1 MDQGNSFDHRLLI
14 MLTAL
19 MANTGDLARFP
30 KD

>member
-1 MDQGNSFDHRLLI
+1 MDQENSFDHRLLV

-19 MANTGDLARFP
+19 MTNTGDLACFP